1 MKVKVLSRVGAA
13 GSHKEVIGTKRYLN
27 KRSKRQITAKSGV
40 PYQDQ
45 HFFNFQIFTIFF
57 QSESMLTMHVIN

>member
-27 KRSKRQITAKSGV
+27 KRSKRQTTANFGV
-40 PYQDQ
+40 PYQDPAL
-45 HFFNFQIFTIFF
+45 F
-57 QSESMLTMHVIN
+57 